1 MTAPRRPAI
10 ERLSEHLY
18 RFRDTCEVYLVR
30 DGEVGLLIDAG
41 SAAILDHLEEIGVR
55 EIEWVLHTHH
65 HRDQCQGDD
74 RLVAGGTRI
83 AVPAREAALFESV
96 EAFWRLRRQFD
107 DYDASSVSNTLA
119 RSIPVARRLADY
131 ATFEWRGHR
140 FRVQPTPG
148 HTRGSVSYLAEI
160 DGRAAAFSGDVIAAP
175 GHLDAIHDLQW
186 QYATPDAIGAALHSV
201 VTLQAIAPDR
211 LLPSHG
217 APIDD
222 PVPALAALAA
232 NLRELYALTGE
243 IRGNK
248 VWTTWP
254 HAVDQPKTHILPHL
268 WANTHSLSNTYA
280 LIADDGEALLM
291 DYGFA
296 AWDHFYADQRF
307 VAHSLDDLRAEAGLR
322 SVGGVVPSHYHDDH
336 VAGIPWLQRELGA
349 QSYIFENF
357 VDIVERPADFALPC
371 LLGDPIR
378 VDHVLADG
386 GQLHWRDWSFDV
398 FHMPGHT
405 WWALGLAGVVDGTR
419 VALTGDNLLA
429 GALSPLRTA
438 APIFRNRMRVDSI
451 ATGVLRLMEH
461 EPELLLTGHTGA
473 LPVTRAMLD
482 DFVAWARR
490 VEGVFRRLVV
500 VPERVNEALDPR
512 WAVIAPYRTTTPA
525 PATVAVEVR
534 LTNLGPEP
542 AEARL
547 VIDPP
552 PGWSVRPE
560 AASAIAEPEVELAIA
575 VELDV
580 PAGTR
585 AGRHVITVDVTLG
598 ERRWGQLAEAWIDVI
613 EEETPA

>member
-1 MTAPRRPAI
+1 MTAAGPAL

-30 DGEVGLLIDAG
+30 DGEHGLLIDAG
-41 SAAILDHLEEIGVR
+41 SAAILDHLDEIGVR
-55 EIEWVLHTHH
+55 VIDWVLHTHH

-74 RLVAGGTRI
+74 RLVADGTQVG
-83 AVPAREAALFESV
+83 VPAREATLFESV

-107 DYDASSVSNTLA
+107 DYDASSLSNTRA

-131 ATFEWRGHR
+131 ETFEWRGHR

-148 HTRGSVSYLAEI
+148 HTRGSVTYLAEI
-160 DGRAAAFSGDVIAAP
+160 DGRALAFSGDVIAAP
-175 GHLDAIHDLQW
+175 GQLDAIHDLQW

-201 VTLQAIAPDR
+201 VTLKGIAPDR

-217 APIDD
+217 SPIDD
-222 PVPALAALAA
+222 PVTALGALET
-232 NLRELYALTGE
+232 NLRELFRLTGE

-254 HAVDQPKTHILPHL
+254 HPVDQPKSRLLPHL
-268 WANTHSLSNTYA
+268 WANTHSLANTYA
-280 LIADDGEALLM
+280 LIADDGDALLM

-307 VAHSLDDLRAEAGLR
+307 VAHSLDDLRDVAGLR
-322 SVGGVVPSHYHDDH
+322 AVSGVVPSHYHDDH
-336 VAGIPWLQRELGA
+336 LAGIPWLQREMGA

-357 VDIVERPADFALPC
+357 ADIVARPAEYALPC
-371 LLGDPIR
+371 LLGEPIR

-386 GQLHWRDWSFDV
+386 GQLHWRDWTFDV

-438 APIFRNRMRVDSI
+438 APIFRNRMRIDSI
-451 ATGVLRLMEH
+451 ANGVRRLMDH

-482 DFVAWARR
+482 DFVAWARQ

-512 WAVIAPYRTTTPA
+512 WAVIAPYRTTTVA
-525 PATVAVEVR
+525 PATVAIEVR

-542 AEARL
+542 AAAL
-547 VIDPP
+547 VTIDPP
-552 PGWSVRPE
+552 PGWSAQPDRATGRIAPDAEE
-560 AASAIAEPEVELAIA
+560 AFAF
-575 VELDV
+575 ELDV
-580 PAGTR
+580 PAGTPS
-585 AGRHVITVDVTLG
+585 GRHVITADVTLG
-598 ERRWGQLAEAWIDVI
+598 DRRWGQLAEAWIDII
-613 EEETPA
+613 EETTA

>member
-1 MTAPRRPAI
+1 MTTTAPAF

-30 DGEVGLLIDAG
+30 DGDRGLLIDAG
-41 SAAILDHLEEIGVR
+41 SADILDHLDGIGVR

-74 RLVAGGTRI
+74 RLVETGTRI

-107 DYDASSVSNTLA
+107 DYDASSLSNTRA

-131 ATFEWRGHR
+131 EVFEWRGLR
-140 FRVQPTPG
+140 FAVQPTPG
-148 HTRGSVSYLAEI
+148 HTRGSVTYLAEI
-160 DGRAAAFSGDVIAAP
+160 DGHVNAFSGDVIAAP
-175 GHLDAIHDLQW
+175 GHVHAIHDLQW

-201 VTLQAIAPDR
+201 VRLQGLRPDR

-217 APIDD
+217 APIDA
-222 PVPALAALAA
+222 PIPALAALEA
-232 NLRELYALTGE
+232 NLRELFTLTGE

-248 VWTTWP
+248 VWTSWP
-254 HAVDQPKTHILPHL
+254 HPVDQPKTHILPHL

-280 LIADDGEALLM
+280 LIADDGDALLM

-307 VAHSLDDLRAEAGLR
+307 VDHSLDDLREVAGLA
-322 SVGGVVPSHYHDDH
+322 SVSGVVPSHYHDDH
-336 VAGIPWLQRELGA
+336 LAGIPWLQREHGA
-349 QSYIFENF
+349 QAYIFENF
-357 VDIVERPADFALPC
+357 TDIVERPSAYALPC
-371 LLGDPIR
+371 LLGEPIR
-378 VDHVLADG
+378 VDHVLTDG
-386 GQLHWRDWSFDV
+386 GQLRWRDWSFDV

-451 ATGVLRLMEH
+451 ANGVLRLLEY

-473 LPVTRAMLD
+473 LPVTRPMLD
-482 DFVAWARR
+482 DFIAWARR

-500 VPERVNEALDPR
+500 VPERVDEALDPR
-512 WAVIAPYRTTTPA
+512 WTVIAPYRTTTLPGR
-525 PATVAVEVR
+525 PVELAVR
-534 LTNLGPEP
+534 ITNLGPE
-542 AEARL
+542 AATAD
-547 VIDPP
+547 VTIDPP
-552 PGWSVRPE
+552 PGWSVRPARAGATIE
-560 AASAIAEPEVELAIA
+560 PGAGASLPFTLDLPADAAP
-575 VELDV
+575 
-580 PAGTR
+580 
-585 AGRHVITVDVTLG
+585 GRHVITADITLG
-598 ERRWGQLAEAWIDVI
+598 DRRWGQLAEAWVDVI
-613 EEETPA
+613 AQEVT